1 MSAMK
6 ATYTVKQVAVDANR
20 EVLLR
25 YMQRQILPADNVI
38 CPSNGWWWVAYLK
51 DEACAFACLMP
62 SASWEDTVYLARAGV
77 IMHHEGNGLQ
87 KKLIRARCK
96 FARQLGK
103 VWAVSDTTDNPASAN
118 SLIAEGFRMFEPSK
132 PWGAERTIY
141 WRKSLAV

>member
-1 MSAMK
+1 MK
-6 ATYTVKQVAVDANR
+6 RRNYHVKQVESTPNT

-25 YMQRQILPADNVI
+25 YMQREILPADRVI
-38 CPSNGWWWVAYLK
+38 CPSQGWWFVAYRGQ
-51 DEACAFACLMP
+51 EACGFGCLMQ
-62 SASWEDTVYLARAGV
+62 SSQWEDTVYLARAGV

-96 FARQLGK
+96 FASQLGK

-141 WRKSLAV
+141 WRKSLAL